1 MKSKQKINL
10 LEITPKIKEK
20 LILPDDIQFH
30 RNNSQKKNTV
40 IIKETIS
47 K

>member
-30 RNNSQKKNTV
+30 RNNSQKKKNR
-40 IIKETIS
+40 KYE
-47 K
+47 KCGQ